1 VNHSVVQHFASVPDH
16 SRIKGVAVVVNE
28 NEDPG
33 RFVTGKDSVAD
44 GWLEAAEPNICV
56 GN

>member
-1 VNHSVVQHFASVPDH
+1 MNHSVVQHFASVPDH

-33 RFVTGKDSVAD
+33 RFVTGKGSVAD
-44 GWLEAAEPNICV
+44 GWLGAAEPNVCV